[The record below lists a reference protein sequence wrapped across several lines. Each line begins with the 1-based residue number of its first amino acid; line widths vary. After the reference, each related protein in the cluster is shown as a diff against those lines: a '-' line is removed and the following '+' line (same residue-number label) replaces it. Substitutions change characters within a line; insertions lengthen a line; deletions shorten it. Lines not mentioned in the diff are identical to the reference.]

1 MSEEPR
7 RVRLE
12 TRGRLIE
19 LAGYHPEATIGDLI
33 QEIERYRLSQT
44 RLITSACAGC
54 GLCCHQR
61 PPVFAQDMP
70 DLSLA
75 GGLLTGE
82 RAVLDYPDPPD
93 LEARTRG
100 IRELERDMG
109 MSPEAATRT
118 YEYNQ
123 AEPIVLR
130 HGEDGMCVFL
140 REGMCTIYPHRPLTC
155 RLYICNMGERLSLLQ
170 ERIATE
176 GTWRA
181 YESLGWTRGADLTHN
196 AFHTADRQL
205 DLKLAAFE
213 PEGGDG
219 DPEKLFFYY

>member
-1 MSEEPR
+1 MSDAPR
-7 RVRLE
+7 RVQLE

-19 LAGYHPEATIGDLI
+19 LVGYHPDATIRDLVD
-33 QEIERYRLSQT
+33 EIERYRLTQT
-44 RLITSACAGC
+44 QLITSACAGC

-75 GGLLTGE
+75 GGVLTGAS
-82 RAVLDYPDPPD
+82 AVLDYPDPPD
-93 LEARTRG
+93 LEARSRG
-100 IRELERDMG
+100 IRELTRDMG
-109 MSPEAATRT
+109 MSAEAATRA

-140 REGMCTIYPHRPLTC
+140 RQGMCTIYPHRPLTC
-155 RLYICNMGERLSLLQ
+155 RLYICNMGERLELLQ

-176 GTWRA
+176 GTWNA
-181 YESLGWTRGADLTHN
+181 YESLGWAAGADLSHN
-196 AFHTADRQL
+196 AFRTAGRQM
-205 DLKLAAFE
+205 DLKLSAFE
-213 PEGGDG
+213 PGGDDE